1 MTLPADVVT
10 ELRELAPP
18 EGLSGFV
25 AEAIRERLERVRLE
39 DALAAG
45 FGAWQADDDPQLAT
59 PEAVSKHVHNR
70 RRLDDAARERSIER

>member
-1 MTLPADVVT
+1 MSLPSDVVT

-25 AEAIRERLERVRLE
+25 AEAIRERLARIRLD

-45 FGAWQADDDPQLAT
+45 FGAWEANDDPELAT
-59 PEAVSKHVHNR
+59 SEAVSRHVHNR
-70 RRLDDAARERSIER
+70 RREDDVARERVYGH